1 MHDLV
6 RELLSAGGPIAA
18 ALGDG
23 FESRRE
29 QIEFGEAVARTLDS
43 HGRLLAEAGT
53 GVGKSFAYLVP
64 AMLRAALHG
73 EVVVIAT
80 HTIALQEQ
88 LLHKDIPL
96 LRGVLE
102 SELARRAGADSTPPR
117 SLNPVLVKG
126 RGNYVSLRRLEL
138 ASKRQDRLFSDA
150 GARRSLHVIED
161 WARETDDGSRST
173 LPPLERPGVWDR
185 VQSDSG
191 NCMGGK
197 CPNYRACFYQSARRA
212 MQEGNLLIC
221 NHALFFSD
229 LALRSQET
237 GFLPPYQQVILD
249 EGHTVEEV
257 AGENFGL
264 SLTEGRV
271 HHLLSTLA
279 AARGGKG
286 YLPQLSL
293 HADAAEVERAVSLV
307 RAAEEASRVFFDSL
321 SGLFGAARATTVR
334 IREAGCVENVLTPA
348 LSDLATGLRTLREN
362 VRNDADKFELN
373 AYAERAA
380 AASVAAGV
388 LVDQSLP
395 GSVYWAERSGD
406 DEDSRAGRISL
417 VGRPIEVA
425 GLLREH
431 FFSRDFGVVVTSA
444 TLTTGAAP
452 RRSGRRVVAE
462 GEEEPRNDGP
472 FAHTASRLGCEQ
484 AETFL
489 ASSPFDFA
497 RQVEFIVDLG
507 AGEYEY
513 GAGAQVD
520 GAYTRRLASR
530 ILAHVRETGGGAF
543 VLFTSFDVL
552 YKVAAELEQPLKDD
566 GMPLL
571 VQGRSGSR
579 SEILQRFK
587 GDDRSVLL
595 GAASFWQGVDVRGRS
610 LRNVIIT
617 KLPFDSPGQPLI
629 EAREQR
635 IRERGGNPF
644 MEESL
649 PRAVMKFKQGF
660 GRLIRS
666 RTDRGRVV
674 VLDPRIVRSRYG
686 ERFLEALP
694 KGVSPRILEAGA
706 FGERM

>member
-1 MHDLV
+1 MHELV
-6 RELLSAGGPIAA
+6 RELLSAGGPIAT
-18 ALGDG
+18 ALGEG

-29 QIEFGEAVARTLDS
+29 QIEMGEAVARTLAS

-53 GVGKSFAYLVP
+53 GVGKSYAYLAP

-96 LRGVLE
+96 LRRVLE
-102 SELARRAGADSTPPR
+102 PELARLAGAGSTPAR

-138 ASKRQDRLFSDA
+138 ASKRQDRLFADA

-161 WARETDDGSRST
+161 WARETDDGTRST

-229 LALRSQET
+229 LALRAQET

-257 AGENFGL
+257 AGEHFGL

-279 AARGGKG
+279 ATRGGKG
-286 YLPQLSL
+286 YLPQLAM
-293 HADAAEVERAVSLV
+293 HAEPGEVERAVTLV
-307 RAAEEASRVFFDSL
+307 RGAEEASRVFFDSL
-321 SGLFGAARATTVR
+321 ARLFGSARATSVR
-334 IREAGCVENVLTPA
+334 IRGAGCVENVLTA
-348 LSDLATGLRTLREN
+348 AMTDLATGLRTLREN
-362 VRNDADKFELN
+362 VKNEADKFELN

-380 AASVAAGV
+380 AAGVAAKA

-395 GSVYWAERSGD
+395 ESVYWAERSGEG
-406 DEDSRAGRISL
+406 EDSRAGRVSL

-431 FFSRDFGVVVTSA
+431 LFSRDFGVVVTSA

-452 RRSGRRVVAE
+452 RGSGRRIVAE
-462 GEEEPRNDGP
+462 GEEEPRSVRP
-472 FAHTASRLGCEQ
+472 FAHTASRLGCEE
-484 AETFL
+484 AATFL
-489 ASSPFDFA
+489 AASPFDFA

-513 GAGAQVD
+513 GAGAQGD
-520 GAYTRRLASR
+520 GAYTRRLAAR
-530 ILAHVRETGGGAF
+530 VLAHVRETEGGAF

-552 YKVAAELEQPLKDD
+552 NKVAAELEQPLEEE
-566 GMPLL
+566 GLPLL

-579 SEILQRFK
+579 SEILERFK
-587 GDDRSVLL
+587 ADERSVLL

-610 LRNVIIT
+610 LRNVVIT

-635 IRERGGNPF
+635 IKERGGNAF

-666 RTDRGRVV
+666 KSDYGRVV

-686 ERFLEALP
+686 ARFLEALP
-694 KGVSPRILEAGA
+694 AGVKPRVLEAEP
-706 FGERM
+706 FGERV